1 MKEDFDEEL
10 TVKPIPHE
18 FAIGEVYMPPLLVAA
33 FLGLIAAMLTARLL
47 NRYRLTRYFF
57 YPPLVFIAL
66 TIIYTVLIG
75 TFIIG
80 V

>member
-1 MKEDFDEEL
+1 MPL
-10 TVKPIPHE
+10 PHE

-33 FLGLIAAMLTARLL
+33 FLGLITAIVTAHLL
-47 NRYRLTRYFF
+47 NRYRLSRYFF
-57 YPPLVFIAL
+57 YPPLVFLAL
-66 TIIYTVLIG
+66 IIIYTVLIG